1 MNTPFICEPHKQ
13 GMGRKLSQG
22 STIELYPADPPG
34 SYVVR
39 AVLPVGAE
47 VTMGLSNEAAASLL
61 TLLMF
66 EFDAGH
72 LKDGLAIMEKRMK
85 ELDEA
90 DVQAAINKA
99 ECV

>member
-1 MNTPFICEPHKQ
+1 MSTPFMCEPHKQ
-13 GMGRKLSQG
+13 GMGLKLSKG

-47 VTMGLSNEAAASLL
+47 ITMGLSNEAAASLL

-72 LKDGLAIMEKRMK
+72 LKDGLAIMGVRVK
-85 ELDEA
+85 ELEDSPEEWA
-90 DVQAAINKA
+90 KGDK
-99 ECV
+99 